1 MGASLSLSISV
12 TNTSDTA
19 ATVEVTLKVRS
30 TSGSW
35 NGGSQYGYISIDGT
49 KYEFHHSF
57 SANKT
62 TTLATKSKSIARTT
76 ASKSISVKGYY
87 KTGVSPGNISKSSS
101 TTVSARPVYSVTFDA
116 NGGTG
121 TKTVSVYSGYTTTF
135 PTTTRTGYT
144 FGSWS
149 GYAQGASTPAITS
162 SRTYT
167 ASWTENTAILSYNAN
182 GYGTAP
188 ANDTMQY
195 TTQTTAKDM
204 DNVPGSGYHFT
215 NWNTNASGTGTNYA
229 AGATVKAANVVPS
242 NITLYA
248 QWALNTYTI
257 NLDLGEAAG
266 EGSVDPI
273 QLTKTHGV
281 ALPLPTPTWNRP
293 FVGWSYND
301 SNIGSVC
308 NVDGDVDLP
317 EINLVALWSEEVRP
331 VIYHYWD
338 SATDINSTY
347 QTYKIIDNILTL
359 SIPKV
364 TNYVFKGW
372 YTDSSFSGES
382 ITTIS
387 NTYDYPTGDS
397 RYQDPEPI
405 HLYAKWNEAYT
416 IVYNINNPSYDDGI
430 TAAGTVI
437 SSICE
442 NGESFTLGS
451 SSTYT
456 YGSGQCTASGWS
468 LNSGTDNTISSI
480 NGQSLTDGNTITLS
494 GYSAGYILNLY
505 AVWTPTNYTITFNI
519 GTSDKGFS
527 GNDVAVSQPYYT
539 TYQLPQKVEN
549 DWEWT
554 IGANYHLSNWLLED
568 VNIPLAT
575 KILITKNL
583 TYQAGWLYAY
593 RVPVITNITSERFLD
608 ADYETPNTG
617 GKFLQ
622 IAAVGVNGGYDGATV
637 LTRSYDV
644 RARFYE
650 QQPDTKAYI
659 LTEDEIAQ
667 TGKTYY
673 EIIKDSITGQSTG
686 MFEEVRNIPEG
697 TNPKTQE
704 WYELSGIQEIAFY
717 PIPLNDLPSSDE
729 FSQQWGSSERPIF
742 DKKLQMLYC
751 ILDIIDTTKYC
762 IEVQNKPE
770 GINPQQQEWYEVIEN
785 KYVKTEDTKVD
796 NEKTYYQE
804 ELDQKSPARH
814 FTYEFVVN
822 LKRAIAIHVADDLS
836 AVSMLQELE
845 EGDSG
850 LVIKGPMNLQRSWIW
865 DVDPLNQILVLKWG
879 GSNE

>member
-1 MGASLSLSISV
+1 M
-12 TNTSDTA
+12 
-19 ATVEVTLKVRS
+19 
-30 TSGSW
+30 
-35 NGGSQYGYISIDGT
+35 
-49 KYEFHHSF
+49 
-57 SANKT
+57 
-62 TTLATKSKSIARTT
+62 
-76 ASKSISVKGYY
+76 
-87 KTGVSPGNISKSSS
+87 
-101 TTVSARPVYSVTFDA
+101 
-116 NGGTG
+116 
-121 TKTVSVYSGYTTTF
+121 
-135 PTTTRTGYT
+135 
-144 FGSWS
+144 
-149 GYAQGASTPAITS
+149 
-162 SRTYT
+162 
-167 ASWTENTAILSYNAN
+167 
-182 GYGTAP
+182 
-188 ANDTMQY
+188 
-195 TTQTTAKDM
+195 
-204 DNVPGSGYHFT
+204 
-215 NWNTNASGTGTNYA
+215 
-229 AGATVKAANVVPS
+229 
-242 NITLYA
+242 
-248 QWALNTYTI
+248 
-257 NLDLGEAAG
+257 
-266 EGSVDPI
+266 
-273 QLTKTHGV
+273 
-281 ALPLPTPTWNRP
+281 
-293 FVGWSYND
+293 
-301 SNIGSVC
+301 
-308 NVDGDVDLP
+308 
-317 EINLVALWSEEVRP
+317 
-331 VIYHYWD
+331 
-338 SATDINSTY
+338 
-347 QTYKIIDNILTL
+347 KIIDSITDKNEWLMYLQHKIDGENIRREERKKLERYIKEEKYTYL
-359 SIPKV
+359 KDKITEGEFFSALPVKKMVNKEGSKKSRVVYSFEDEISIPLKFIA
-364 TNYVFKGW
+364 FKLHK
-372 YTDSSFSGES
+372 YDNRLSDNCYSFRQGYGVKNAINKIKRNNKIKSMFCYK
-382 ITTIS
+382 IDIS
-387 NTYDYPTGDS
+387 NYFNSIDPDTLLDRISFLKEEDEEIYRLFRSMLLNNNVVVNGSIISENHGAMAGIPVSPFFANFYLAESDRKFQDALYFRYSDDIIIFAESEEELDKYRKILSEVIYESKLKFNYDKEIIANPLD
-397 RYQDPEPI
+397 
-405 HLYAKWNEAYT
+405 KWEFLGF
-416 IVYNINNPSYDDGI
+416 SYDDGI

-519 GTSDKGFS
+519 GTSDEGFS

-637 LTRSYDV
+637 LTHSYDV

-717 PIPLNDLPSSDE
+717 PIPLNNLPSSDE

-785 KYVKTEDTKVD
+785 KYVKTEDTEVD

-804 ELDQKSPARH
+804 ELNQESPARH